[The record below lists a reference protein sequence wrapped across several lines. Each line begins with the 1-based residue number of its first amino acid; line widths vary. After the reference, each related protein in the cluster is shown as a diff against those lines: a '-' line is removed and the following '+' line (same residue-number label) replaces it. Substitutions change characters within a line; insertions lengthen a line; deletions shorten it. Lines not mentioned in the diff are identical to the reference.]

1 MVVVVG
7 VKEAGR
13 VDGVFLA
20 HMLVIAVLALVLYL
34 AYVVVLDSMM
44 INAKSKVEFKRN
56 EKSREQVE
64 AALKELKELKEKK

>member
-1 MVVVVG
+1 MG
-7 VKEAGR
+7 IKEAGR

-20 HMLVIAVLALVLYL
+20 HMLVIAVLALVLYF
-34 AYVVVLDSMM
+34 AYVVELDAML

-56 EKSREQVE
+56 ETSREQVE

>member
-1 MVVVVG
+1 MG

-34 AYVVVLDSMM
+34 AYVVVLDAMM
-44 INAKSKVEFKRN
+44 INAKSKVEFKRS

>member
-1 MVVVVG
+1 MVVMVG
-7 VKEAGR
+7 AKEAGR

-34 AYVVVLDSMM
+34 AYVVVLDAMM

>member
-1 MVVVVG
+1 
-7 VKEAGR
+7 
-13 VDGVFLA
+13 
-20 HMLVIAVLALVLYL
+20 MLVIAVLAIVLYL
-34 AYVVVLDSMM
+34 AYVVVLDAMM